1 MSLAT
6 TITNLLTGMT
16 LEKLRAM
23 ERADRQAL
31 ADQLRR
37 VYGIIEGDRIVE
49 DAREATAL
57 REGVLRRLADGERS
71 L

>member
-23 ERADRQAL
+23 EPVDRQAL

-49 DAREATAL
+49 DAREATAP
-57 REGVLRRLADGERS
+57 REGILRRLADGERS